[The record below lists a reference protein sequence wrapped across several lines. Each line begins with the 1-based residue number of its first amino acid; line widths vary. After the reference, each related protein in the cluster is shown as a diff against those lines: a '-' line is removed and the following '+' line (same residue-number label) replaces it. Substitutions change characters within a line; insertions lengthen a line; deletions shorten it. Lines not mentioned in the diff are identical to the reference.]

1 MSLIKIFKN
10 ASFTARAVCIVL
22 AVLVVLSLFVR
33 HPYFIIRNTH
43 TNEVLFATGFP
54 EGESFSISYI
64 HSLHQTP
71 VTEGYKRYN
80 GELVL
85 DYVEFESLGAGLPD
99 ILEYGQTLTHLED
112 GGMRIDG
119 FHRLIPDLHILIG
132 HTTYHTLHIADQNV
146 LLESLDHPG
155 QSLHFAFCQFNI
167 WQRLYY
173 RILLR

>member
-1 MSLIKIFKN
+1 
-10 ASFTARAVCIVL
+10 
-22 AVLVVLSLFVR
+22 VLVVLSLFINR
-33 HPYFIIRNTH
+33 PYFVIRNAH
-43 TNEVLFATGFP
+43 TNEVLFATGFS

-71 VTEGYKRYN
+71 VIEGYKRYN

-85 DYVEFESLGAGLPD
+85 DYVEFKSFGAGLPD
-99 ILEYGQTLTHLED
+99 VLEYGQTLTHLED

-132 HTTYHTLHIADQNV
+132 HTTYHTLHIADQDI
-146 LLESLDHPG
+146 LLKNLDAPG
-155 QSLHFAFCQFNI
+155 QSLHFAFCQLNI

-173 RILLR
+173 RLLLR

>member
-1 MSLIKIFKN
+1 
-10 ASFTARAVCIVL
+10 
-22 AVLVVLSLFVR
+22 VLSLFINR
-33 HPYFIIRNTH
+33 PYFIIRNAH
-43 TNEVLFATGFP
+43 TNEVLFATGFS

-85 DYVEFESLGAGLPD
+85 DYVEFKSFGAGLPD
-99 ILEYGQTLTHLED
+99 VLDDGQTLTHLED

-119 FHRLIPDLHILIG
+119 FHRLIPNLYILIG
-132 HTTYHTLHIADQNV
+132 HTTNHTLHMADQNV
-146 LLESLDHPG
+146 LLESLDAPG
-155 QSLHFAFCQFNI
+155 QSLHFAFCQLNV

-173 RILLR
+173 RLLLR

>member
-1 MSLIKIFKN
+1 MFKN
-10 ASFTARAVCIVL
+10 ASFTARTVCIVL
-22 AVLVVLSLFVR
+22 AVLVVLSLFITS
-33 HPYFIIRNTH
+33 PYFIIRNAN
-43 TNEVLFATGFP
+43 TNETLLVTGFP

-64 HSLHQTP
+64 HSLHLTP

-85 DYVEFESLGAGLPD
+85 DYVEFESFGAGLPD
-99 ILEYGQTLTHLED
+99 ILEDGQTLTHLEA

-132 HTTYHTLHIADQNV
+132 HTTYHTLHIADKDV
-146 LLESLDHPG
+146 LLKSLDLPG
-155 QSLHFAFCQFNI
+155 QSLHFAFCQLNI

-173 RILLR
+173 RLLLR